1 MSTDSTEETPRPGQL
16 ERFAIDCAL
25 ESAWRSHLANSNLAV
40 PEHSFTD
47 HFEVTVTNNLEL
59 LEGLENLGEDIT
71 RRGIITPPE
80 GGQASLAT
88 DGGASDGA

>member
-1 MSTDSTEETPRPGQL
+1 VTDDSTGANPRPGQL

-40 PEHSFTD
+40 PEHSFID

-71 RRGIITPPE
+71 HRGIIAPAE
-80 GGQASLAT
+80 GGQAALAT
-88 DGGASDGA
+88 DGGGDLR